1 MFNSLSISTTSSL
14 LLPSLNKPSIL
25 AFPGVS
31 SCLVVLLPS
40 ELHLNSRCITSPS
53 LYLLPQH
60 TSWVS
65 EWVKV
70 TQSCPTLCDPMD
82 CVVHGLLQARILEW
96 VSFPFSRGSSQPR
109 DRTRVSCIAGGFF
122 TSWATRKA
130 HKSPP
135 LSSNTILQPQLETC
149 FLCSNIWTAKTGDKG
164 HKINWEWAPRMI
176 SAVPD
181 CFSSYPHNNCPK
193 QPRTLP
199 SGLPSLHPF

>member
-1 MFNSLSISTTSSL
+1 MFSIIGYYVINNNSFVICLKWSESHSVASGSL
-14 LLPSLNKPSIL
+14 WP
-25 AFPGVS
+25 
-31 SCLVVLLPS
+31 
-40 ELHLNSRCITSPS
+40 
-53 LYLLPQH
+53 
-60 TSWVS
+60 
-65 EWVKV
+65 
-70 TQSCPTLCDPMD
+70 
-82 CVVHGLLQARILEW
+82 HGLYIPWILQARILQW

-130 HKSPP
+130 HQSPP

>member
-1 MFNSLSISTTSSL
+1 MTIFTSFLIYELSIYSAFDAFFSNMYCTFSLPDWHWLSTL
-14 LLPSLNKPSIL
+14 L
-25 AFPGVS
+25 
-31 SCLVVLLPS
+31 CVL
-40 ELHLNSRCITSPS
+40 
-53 LYLLPQH
+53 
-60 TSWVS
+60 
-65 EWVKV
+65 V

-130 HKSPP
+130 HQSPP